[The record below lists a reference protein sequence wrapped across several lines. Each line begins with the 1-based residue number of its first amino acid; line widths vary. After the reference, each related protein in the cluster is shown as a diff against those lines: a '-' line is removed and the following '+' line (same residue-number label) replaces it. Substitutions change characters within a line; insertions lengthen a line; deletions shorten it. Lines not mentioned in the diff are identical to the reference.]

1 MSDQRKQQLVE
12 QYEDLALS
20 MLMEDYAQAEGE
32 RLLREFEE
40 AERNGGLPEMPEE
53 LDRKCRNLIETSF
66 AKQARG
72 QRLKKIVRM
81 ASKAAVYAAVFLG
94 LSTITILSVDALRM
108 PVLNFLMDQSG
119 RYSTVIY
126 QNDPVTQIPEGDPV
140 LARFESNLPEGYQ
153 VIEKNTRNSH
163 NAIYCENTN
172 QDLLCLLKAQS
183 NGGLNI
189 DAEIK
194 EYIDLD
200 FSGYEA
206 VFWEKDRY
214 CLMWLKDDSQTVY
227 TLVSTG
233 LDESDFWEFAYM
245 LVE

>member
-20 MLMEDYAQAEGE
+20 MLMEDYAHAEGE

-40 AERNGGLPEMPEE
+40 AERNGELPEMPEE

-119 RYSTVIY
+119 RYSTVVY
-126 QNDPVTQIPEGDPV
+126 QNDPVTEIPEGDPV
-140 LARFESNLPEGYQ
+140 LARFESNLPEGYR
-153 VIEKNTRNSH
+153 VVDRDIRKANTF
-163 NAIYCENTN
+163 IYCENEH
-172 QDLLCLLKAQS
+172 S
-183 NGGLNI
+183 NSMYILGSKTGCGLNV
-189 DAEIK
+189 DAEVT
-194 EYIDLD
+194 EYIDLN
-200 FSGYEA
+200 FVGCEA
-206 VFWEKDRY
+206 VFWAKDGY
-214 CLMWLKDDSQTVY
+214 NLMWLEDSTQIVY
-227 TLVSTG
+227 TFFSNG
-233 LDESDFWEFAYM
+233 LDEADFWEFAYM

>member
-140 LARFESNLPEGYQ
+140 LARFESNLPEGHQ
-153 VIEKNTRNSH
+153 VVDKKTNKSYG
-163 NAIYCENTN
+163 AIYCINPV
-172 QDLLCLLKAQS
+172 QDLLCLLYSKS

-189 DAEIK
+189 DAEVT
-194 EYIDLD
+194 EYINLD

-206 VFWEKDRY
+206 VFWEKDGY
-214 CLMWLKDDSQTVY
+214 SLMWLDDNTEIVY
-227 TLVSTG
+227 TLFSNS
-233 LDESDFWEFAYM
+233 LDEKAFWKFAYM
-245 LVE
+245 LVG

>member
-40 AERNGGLPEMPEE
+40 AERNGELPEMPEE

-119 RYSTVIY
+119 RYSTVVY

-140 LARFESNLPEGYQ
+140 LARFESNLPDGYTIVDREDWDSNYS
-153 VIEKNTRNSH
+153 VIGEDLNNNTIH
-163 NAIYCENTN
+163 
-172 QDLLCLLKAQS
+172 LKS
-183 NGGLNI
+183 SKSSGGLNI
-189 DAEIK
+189 DAEVT
-194 EYIDLD
+194 EYIEKD

-206 VFWEKDRY
+206 VFWEKDGY
-214 CLMWLKDDSQTVY
+214 SLMWLDDNVETVY
-227 TLVSTG
+227 TLFVNG
-233 LDESDFWEFAYM
+233 LDDNAFWEFAYM

>member
-40 AERNGGLPEMPEE
+40 AERNGELPEMPEE

-119 RYSTVIY
+119 RYSTVVY
-126 QNDPVTQIPEGDPV
+126 QNDPVTEIPEGDPV
-140 LARFESNLPEGYQ
+140 LARFESNLPKGYQ
-153 VIEKNTRNSH
+153 IIDANIHDANGY
-163 NAIYCENTN
+163 IYCADTDNN
-172 QDLLCLLKAQS
+172 LLCIQNSKS
-183 NGGLNI
+183 SGGLNI
-189 DAEIK
+189 DAEVA

-200 FSGYEA
+200 FSGHEA
-206 VFWEKDRY
+206 VFWKKDGY
-214 CLMWLKDDSQTVY
+214 SLMWLDDNTEIVY
-227 TLVSTG
+227 TLFSNS
-233 LDESDFWEFAYM
+233 LDEKTFWKFAYM
-245 LVE
+245 LVG

>member
-40 AERNGGLPEMPEE
+40 AERNGELPEMPEE

-119 RYSTVIY
+119 RYSTVVY

-153 VIEKNTRNSH
+153 VVDSNID
-163 NAIYCENTN
+163 NANGFIYCENADKRSINLFFT
-172 QDLLCLLKAQS
+172 KAV
-183 NGGLNI
+183 GGLNI
-189 DAEIK
+189 DAEVT
-194 EYIDLD
+194 EYIDLS
-200 FSGYEA
+200 FCGYEA
-206 VFWEKDRY
+206 VFWEKNGHN
-214 CLMWLKDDSQTVY
+214 LMWLDDDSEIVY
-227 TLVSTG
+227 TLFSNG
-233 LDESDFWEFAYM
+233 LDEISFWKSAYI

>member
-40 AERNGGLPEMPEE
+40 AERNGELPEMPEE

-119 RYSTVIY
+119 RYSTVVY

-140 LARFESNLPEGYQ
+140 LVRFENNLPKGYQ
-153 VIEKNTRNSH
+153 VIDKDIYATNGF
-163 NAIYCENTN
+163 IYCENAIKESIYILYSETN
-172 QDLLCLLKAQS
+172 C
-183 NGGLNI
+183 GLNI
-189 DAEIK
+189 DAEITN
-194 EYIDLD
+194 YIDMD
-200 FSGYEA
+200 FAGRKA
-206 VFWEKDRY
+206 VFWDKEGY
-214 CLMWLKDDSQTVY
+214 HLMWLEDDIHMVY
-227 TLVSTG
+227 TFLATD
-233 LDESDFWEFAYM
+233 LDERSFWKLAYTV
-245 LVE
+245 VE

>member
-119 RYSTVIY
+119 RYSTVVY

-140 LARFESNLPEGYQ
+140 LARFESNLPEGYL
-153 VIEKNTRNSH
+153 VIESNISKINGY
-163 NAIYCENTN
+163 IYCENTEA
-172 QDLLCLLKAQS
+172 DSIYLFFTEAF
-183 NGGLNI
+183 GELNI
-189 DAEIK
+189 DAEIA
-194 EYIDLD
+194 EYTDLS

-206 VFWEKDRY
+206 VSWEKDGY
-214 CLMWLKDDSQTVY
+214 SLMWLDDDAEMVY
-227 TLVSTG
+227 TVFANG
-233 LDESDFWEFAYM
+233 LDQNTFWEFAYM

>member
-119 RYSTVIY
+119 RYSTVVY
-126 QNDPVTQIPEGDPV
+126 QNDPVTEIPEGDPV
-140 LARFESNLPEGYQ
+140 LARFESNLPKEYQ
-153 VIEKNTRNSH
+153 IVDKSTRNSH
-163 NAIYCENTN
+163 GAVYCENTV
-172 QDLLCLLKAQS
+172 QDLLCLLSTKS

-189 DAEIK
+189 DAEIT
-194 EYIDLD
+194 EYTDLN

-206 VFWEKDRY
+206 VFWEKDGY
-214 CLMWLKDDSQTVY
+214 SLMWLDENTEIVY
-227 TLVSTG
+227 TLFANG
-233 LDESDFWEFAYM
+233 LEENIFWEFAYM

>member
-20 MLMEDYAQAEGE
+20 MLMEDYAEAEGE

-40 AERNGGLPEMPEE
+40 AERNGELPQMPED

-119 RYSTVIY
+119 RYSTVVY
-126 QNDPVTQIPEGDPV
+126 QNDPVTEIPEGDPV
-140 LARFESNLPEGYQ
+140 LTRFESNLPEGYR
-153 VIEKNTRNSH
+153 VENRNALGS
-163 NAIYCENTN
+163 YFTVFCENEN
-172 QDLLCLLKAQS
+172 QNSIYLKSTLAA
-183 NGGLNI
+183 GGLNI
-189 DAEIK
+189 DAEVDV
-194 EYIDLD
+194 YVDLS

-206 VFWEKDRY
+206 VFWKKDGY
-214 CLMWLKDDSQTVY
+214 SLMWLDDNTEIVY
-227 TLVSTG
+227 TLFANG
-233 LDESDFWEFAYM
+233 LDENAFWKFAYV
-245 LVE
+245 LVG

>member
-40 AERNGGLPEMPEE
+40 AERNGELPEMPEE

-119 RYSTVIY
+119 RYSTVVY

-140 LARFESNLPEGYQ
+140 LARFENNLPEGYR
-153 VIEKNTRNSH
+153 VVDIDAMGSYFTVFCKSE
-163 NAIYCENTN
+163 N
-172 QDLLCLLKAQS
+172 QDSIYLKS
-183 NGGLNI
+183 TLSVGGLNI
-189 DAEIK
+189 DAEVT
-194 EYIDLD
+194 EYIDKDL
-200 FSGYEA
+200 SGHKA
-206 VFWEKDRY
+206 VFWDKEGY
-214 CLMWLKDDSQTVY
+214 HLMWLDEETEIVY
-227 TLVSTG
+227 TLLATG
-233 LDESDFWEFAYM
+233 LDENSFWKFAYT
-245 LVE
+245 LAD